1 MAKPMRALELH
12 YSMIQF
18 LIIIIVIIINT
29 VDAPVSDHPKCDDL
43 VVAYEN
49 QTTVVS
55 YEKSSRHIY
64 LVEKTY
70 GMCGSMLS
78 LKVLRIL

>member
-1 MAKPMRALELH
+1 MAKPMRALELR

-18 LIIIIVIIINT
+18 LIIIITIIITT
-29 VDAPVSDHPKCDDL
+29 VEPTVIDHPKCDDL

-55 YEKSSRHIY
+55 YEKSS
-64 LVEKTY
+64 
-70 GMCGSMLS
+70 
-78 LKVLRIL
+78 

>member
-1 MAKPMRALELH
+1 MMAKPMRALELR

-18 LIIIIVIIINT
+18 SIIIITIIITT
-29 VDAPVSDHPKCDDL
+29 VEPTVIDHPKCDDL

-55 YEKSSRHIY
+55 YEKSS
-64 LVEKTY
+64 
-70 GMCGSMLS
+70 
-78 LKVLRIL
+78 

>member
-1 MAKPMRALELH
+1 MRALELR

-18 LIIIIVIIINT
+18 LMIIIIIIITIIITT
-29 VDAPVSDHPKCDDL
+29 VEPTVVDHPKCDDL

-55 YEKSSRHIY
+55 YEKSS
-64 LVEKTY
+64 
-70 GMCGSMLS
+70 
-78 LKVLRIL
+78 

>member
-1 MAKPMRALELH
+1 MMAKPMRALELR

-18 LIIIIVIIINT
+18 LIIIITVIITT
-29 VDAPVSDHPKCDDL
+29 VEPTVIDHPKCDDL

-55 YEKSSRHIY
+55 YEKSS
-64 LVEKTY
+64 
-70 GMCGSMLS
+70 
-78 LKVLRIL
+78 

>member
-1 MAKPMRALELH
+1 MMAKPMRALELR

-18 LIIIIVIIINT
+18 LIIIIIIITIIITT
-29 VDAPVSDHPKCDDL
+29 VEPTVIDHPKCDDL

-55 YEKSSRHIY
+55 YEKSS
-64 LVEKTY
+64 
-70 GMCGSMLS
+70 
-78 LKVLRIL
+78 

>member
-1 MAKPMRALELH
+1 MMAKPMRALELR

-18 LIIIIVIIINT
+18 LIIIIITIIITT
-29 VDAPVSDHPKCDDL
+29 VEPTVVDHPKCDDL

-55 YEKSSRHIY
+55 YEKSS
-64 LVEKTY
+64 
-70 GMCGSMLS
+70 
-78 LKVLRIL
+78 

>member
-1 MAKPMRALELH
+1 MMAKPMRALELR

-18 LIIIIVIIINT
+18 LIIIIITIIITTMEPT
-29 VDAPVSDHPKCDDL
+29 VVDHPKCDDL

-55 YEKSSRHIY
+55 YEKSS
-64 LVEKTY
+64 
-70 GMCGSMLS
+70 
-78 LKVLRIL
+78 

>member
-1 MAKPMRALELH
+1 MMAKPMRALELR

-18 LIIIIVIIINT
+18 LIIIIIIIMIIIIITGIITT
-29 VDAPVSDHPKCDDL
+29 VEPTVVDHPKCDDL

-55 YEKSSRHIY
+55 YEKSS
-64 LVEKTY
+64 
-70 GMCGSMLS
+70 
-78 LKVLRIL
+78 

>member
-1 MAKPMRALELH
+1 MMAKPMRALELR

-18 LIIIIVIIINT
+18 LIIIITIIITT
-29 VDAPVSDHPKCDDL
+29 VEPTVIDHPKCDDL

-55 YEKSSRHIY
+55 YEKSS
-64 LVEKTY
+64 
-70 GMCGSMLS
+70 
-78 LKVLRIL
+78 

>member
-1 MAKPMRALELH
+1 MMAKPMRALELR

-18 LIIIIVIIINT
+18 LIIIITTVEPTVI
-29 VDAPVSDHPKCDDL
+29 DHPKCDDL

-55 YEKSSRHIY
+55 YEKSS
-64 LVEKTY
+64 
-70 GMCGSMLS
+70 
-78 LKVLRIL
+78 

>member
-1 MAKPMRALELH
+1 MMAKPMRALELR

-18 LIIIIVIIINT
+18 LIIIIIITTVEPAVI
-29 VDAPVSDHPKCDDL
+29 DHPKCDDL

-55 YEKSSRHIY
+55 YEKSS
-64 LVEKTY
+64 
-70 GMCGSMLS
+70 
-78 LKVLRIL
+78 

>member
-1 MAKPMRALELH
+1 MMAKPMRALELR

-18 LIIIIVIIINT
+18 LIIIIITTVEPAVI
-29 VDAPVSDHPKCDDL
+29 DHPKCDDL

-55 YEKSSRHIY
+55 YEKSS
-64 LVEKTY
+64 
-70 GMCGSMLS
+70 
-78 LKVLRIL
+78 

>member
-1 MAKPMRALELH
+1 MMAKPMRALELR

-18 LIIIIVIIINT
+18 LIIIIITTVEPAVI
-29 VDAPVSDHPKCDDL
+29 DHPKCDDL

-55 YEKSSRHIY
+55 YEKSSWNIY

-70 GMCGSMLS
+70 GKCGSMLS

>member
-1 MAKPMRALELH
+1 MMAKPMRALELR

-18 LIIIIVIIINT
+18 LIIIIIITIIITT
-29 VDAPVSDHPKCDDL
+29 VEPTVIDHPKCDDL

-55 YEKSSRHIY
+55 YEKSS
-64 LVEKTY
+64 
-70 GMCGSMLS
+70 
-78 LKVLRIL
+78 

>member
-1 MAKPMRALELH
+1 MMAKPMRALELR

-18 LIIIIVIIINT
+18 LIIITIIITT
-29 VDAPVSDHPKCDDL
+29 VEPTVVDHPKCDDL

-55 YEKSSRHIY
+55 YEKSS
-64 LVEKTY
+64 
-70 GMCGSMLS
+70 
-78 LKVLRIL
+78 

>member
-1 MAKPMRALELH
+1 MRALELR

-18 LIIIIVIIINT
+18 LIIIITIIITT
-29 VDAPVSDHPKCDDL
+29 VEPTVIDHPKCDDL

-55 YEKSSRHIY
+55 YEKS
-64 LVEKTY
+64 
-70 GMCGSMLS
+70 
-78 LKVLRIL
+78 

>member
-1 MAKPMRALELH
+1 MRALELR

-18 LIIIIVIIINT
+18 LIIIIIIIIITT
-29 VDAPVSDHPKCDDL
+29 VEPAVIDHPKCDDL

-55 YEKSSRHIY
+55 YEKSS
-64 LVEKTY
+64 
-70 GMCGSMLS
+70 
-78 LKVLRIL
+78 